1 MLKNK
6 YVSFLF
12 IVLITFSA
20 SAMGGF
26 VTTSFKEPWYSQII
40 QPSFS
45 PPSWVFG
52 PVWTSLYIMMS
63 ISIWIHW
70 VSKKD
75 IKTLKIYFAHIFFNG
90 IWSIIFF
97 GFHQILLAF
106 FNLLIILF
114 FILWLVN
121 IYYKENKLSFLLM
134 IPYLVWS
141 IYALLLNG
149 SIFYLN

>member
-52 PVWTSLYIMMS
+52 PVWTTLYFLMSLAIWLFWINFKNKKVLYI
-63 ISIWIHW
+63 
-70 VSKKD
+70 
-75 IKTLKIYFAHIFFNG
+75 YFVHIFFNA

-97 GFHQILLAF
+97 GFHQIFLALL
-106 FNLLIILF
+106 NLIIILI
-114 FILWLVN
+114 FIIWLMN
-121 IYYKENKLSFLLM
+121 IYYKTYRLSFLLM
-134 IPYLVWS
+134 LPYLLWS
-141 IYALLLNG
+141 TYALILNG

>member
-26 VTTSFKEPWYSQII
+26 VTASFKEPWYSQII

-52 PVWTSLYIMMS
+52 PVWTTLYFLMSLAIWLFWINFKNKKVLYI
-63 ISIWIHW
+63 
-70 VSKKD
+70 
-75 IKTLKIYFAHIFFNG
+75 YFVHIFFNA

-97 GFHQILLAF
+97 GFHQIFLALL
-106 FNLLIILF
+106 NLIIILI
-114 FILWLVN
+114 FIIWLMN
-121 IYYKENKLSFLLM
+121 IYYKTYRLSFLLM
-134 IPYLVWS
+134 LPYLLWS
-141 IYALLLNG
+141 TYALILNG

>member
-52 PVWTSLYIMMS
+52 PVWTTLYFLMSLAIWLFWINFKNKKVLYI
-63 ISIWIHW
+63 
-70 VSKKD
+70 
-75 IKTLKIYFAHIFFNG
+75 
-90 IWSIIFF
+90 
-97 GFHQILLAF
+97 
-106 FNLLIILF
+106 
-114 FILWLVN
+114 
-121 IYYKENKLSFLLM
+121 
-134 IPYLVWS
+134 
-141 IYALLLNG
+141 
-149 SIFYLN
+149 

>member
-26 VTTSFKEPWYSQII
+26 VTASFKEPWYSQII

-52 PVWTSLYIMMS
+52 PVWTTLYFLMSLAIWLFWINFKNKKVLYI
-63 ISIWIHW
+63 
-70 VSKKD
+70 
-75 IKTLKIYFAHIFFNG
+75 YFVHIFFNA

-97 GFHQILLAF
+97 GFHQIFLALL
-106 FNLLIILF
+106 NLIIILI
-114 FILWLVN
+114 FIIWLMN
-121 IYYKENKLSFLLM
+121 IYYKTYRLSFLLM
-134 IPYLVWS
+134 LPYLLWS
-141 IYALLLNG
+141 TYALFLNG

>member
-12 IVLITFSA
+12 VVLITFSA

-26 VTTSFKEPWYSQII
+26 VTSSFKEPWYSQII

-52 PVWTSLYIMMS
+52 PVWTTLYFLMSLAIWLFWINFKNKKVLYI
-63 ISIWIHW
+63 
-70 VSKKD
+70 
-75 IKTLKIYFAHIFFNG
+75 YFIHIFFNA

-97 GFHQILLAF
+97 GFHQIFLALL
-106 FNLLIILF
+106 NLIIILI
-114 FILWLVN
+114 FIIWLMN
-121 IYYKENKLSFLLM
+121 IYYKTYRLSFLLM
-134 IPYLVWS
+134 LPYLLWS
-141 IYALLLNG
+141 TYALILNG

>member
-52 PVWTSLYIMMS
+52 PVWTTLYFLMSLAIWLFWINFKNKKVLYI
-63 ISIWIHW
+63 
-70 VSKKD
+70 
-75 IKTLKIYFAHIFFNG
+75 YFIHIFFNS

-97 GFHQILLAF
+97 GFHQIFLALL
-106 FNLLIILF
+106 NLIIILI
-114 FILWLVN
+114 FIIWLMN
-121 IYYKENKLSFLLM
+121 IYYKTYRLSFLLM
-134 IPYLVWS
+134 LPYLLWS
-141 IYALLLNG
+141 TYALILNG